1 VNANIKQI
9 VRDLIY
15 DEELDKVKER
25 ISTIDDPKT
34 LSLYIQ
40 NYNWDDGFDIPQAVL
55 NNGACDLSVAL
66 QIFYLADGFA
76 FLLDRT
82 AKADNTRWYKFIT
95 RLYESIITG
104 KFPKGSISFAV
115 PLSKAQI
122 FKVKKNLND
131 GEKILIENIDGEC
144 MDYNL

>member
-1 VNANIKQI
+1 MDENIKQM
-9 VRDLIY
+9 VRNLIY
-15 DEELDKVKER
+15 DEELDEVKEK
-25 ISTIDDPKT
+25 ISIIDDPKA
-34 LSLYIQ
+34 LSLYVH
-40 NYNWDDGFDIPQAVL
+40 NYNWDNGFDIPQAIL
-55 NNGACDLSVAL
+55 DNSACDLSIAL

-95 RLYESIITG
+95 RLYESIISG

-115 PLSKAQI
+115 PLSKVQI

-131 GEKILIENIDGEC
+131 GERILIENIDGEC
-144 MDYNL
+144 IDYNL